1 VKKNRGFLENIADE
15 YYNKYG
21 NNIKDI
27 TFVFPNRRSAVYF
40 RNNLTSLSSS
50 PLWSPA
56 IFSIND
62 LIRECSGLEL
72 PESYELIFELYNV
85 YRDVFP
91 EKIISMENF
100 FQTGKIIISD
110 LNEIDKGLTNT
121 DEFFTALKDLHGLED
136 PGPLNKPE
144 IKKDYREFWIEL
156 EDIYHSFRKTLES
169 HHTGYEGMAFRKVA
183 EDIRL
188 ITDRGWKEIV
198 FAGFNALSN
207 AERSILLQLK
217 KTGKAKIFSEA
228 DKYFTEDNE
237 QEAGAFFRKNKDL
250 IGPEEIIPPPDNGLY
265 GSKKIEIIETT
276 SDVGQVKYCGIKLT
290 DLLDKGE
297 RPEDIAVVLP
307 DESLLFPVLNSLPEN
322 TGKGNIS
329 LGYPLRQTSVY
340 SLYESLMELHNRKSA
355 LFNRKALIRVLD
367 HPYIKMVA
375 DNDTLKFLTELKKE
389 TDTFIEIPEN
399 AGKILKKI
407 ASENNNS
414 TEFLDKLLS
423 ILDMIRESVSKEN
436 IHLSEIEKEFI
447 YHFHTLAGK
456 LNEIIKRTGDPVS
469 LKGFHRMFNDLIG
482 SVHIPFTGEP
492 LEGLQ
497 ILGVLEM
504 QNLRF
509 KNLFLL
515 SMNEDKF
522 PSGKHAATFIPQ
534 DVRNAFDLPLH
545 GEREAIFAYH
555 FYRML
560 ANSRNITLLYSG
572 VKPGIM
578 AGERSR
584 FIDQL
589 LLEYGEY
596 NSLARINHITADF
609 KIDIKNQ
616 NMIRV
621 EKSNYSLDKIR
632 KMSFSPTSLR
642 TWQECPLRFWF
653 RYILGLKDDSGTDEA
668 NNPAKFGSISHK
680 TLEKIYQGVV
690 SGKEVK
696 KSYYSKFSPEIIE
709 EIIRSSFRDENVK
722 EMETGMNKITF
733 EVIKKLTGQFLIN
746 EESESPIFI
755 DSLEKKL
762 KDIEFTFEFK
772 GDNEITK
779 LNGTIDRIDIKDG
792 ITRIIDYKTG
802 NIENL
807 NIKGNLKETN
817 FVKHKEIFQLLFY
830 AYLLKKELLT
840 EKKFKLG
847 IYPFKNL
854 SDKLSFV
861 KINGKELFE
870 LSILEEFEK
879 ILSSILSN
887 IYDPDI
893 HFTQAEDEKACRY
906 CLHKN
911 ICERSRNEQ
920 KF

>member
-1 VKKNRGFLENIADE
+1 VEKDKGFLENIALKYFNE
-15 YYNKYG
+15 YG
-21 NNIKDI
+21 ENIKDI
-27 TFVFPNRRSAVYF
+27 AFVFPNRRSAVYF
-40 RNNLTSLSSS
+40 RDNLTSLSPV

-62 LIRECSGLEL
+62 LIRECSGLEI

-85 YRDVFP
+85 YREVFP
-91 EKIISMENF
+91 EKSISMEKF

-110 LNEIDKGLTNT
+110 LNEIDKGLADTAKL
-121 DEFFTALKDLHGLED
+121 FTALKDLHGLED
-136 PGPLNKPE
+136 PEPLNNPE
-144 IKKDYREFWIEL
+144 IKRDYREFWVEL
-156 EDIYHSFRKTLES
+156 EDIYHPFRRSLES

-188 ITDRGWKEIV
+188 ITDIGWEKII
-198 FAGFNALSN
+198 FAGFNALSG
-207 AERSILLQLK
+207 AERSIMLQLK
-217 KTGKAKIFSEA
+217 ESGKVEIFSEA
-228 DKYFTEDNE
+228 DKYFIEDTE

-250 IGPEEIIPPPDNGLY
+250 IGPEEIIPPPDNGLH
-265 GSKKIEIIETT
+265 GEKKIEIIETT

-290 DLLDKGE
+290 ELLDKSE
-297 RPEDIAVVLP
+297 KPENIAVVLP

-322 TGKGNIS
+322 MEKGNIS
-329 LGYPLRQTSVY
+329 LGYPLKQTSVY
-340 SLYESLMELHNRKSA
+340 SLYESLMELHNRKSV
-355 LFNRKALIRVLD
+355 LFNRKTLIRVLD

-375 DNDTLKFLTELKKE
+375 DNDTLKFLIELKKG

-399 AGKILKKI
+399 AGEILKKI
-407 ASENNNS
+407 VSDNNNS

-436 IHLSEIEKEFI
+436 IHLSEIEREFI
-447 YHFHTLAGK
+447 YRFHTLAGK

-534 DVRNAFDLPLH
+534 DVRNAFNLPLH

-560 ANSRNITLLYSG
+560 ANSRNITIVYSG

-596 NSLARINHITADF
+596 NPLADINHVTADF
-609 KIDIKNQ
+609 KLDINNPDSIIINKSDTTLKKIKN
-616 NMIRV
+616 
-621 EKSNYSLDKIR
+621 L
-632 KMSFSPTSLR
+632 SFSPTSLH
-642 TWQECPLRFWF
+642 TWQECSLRFWF
-653 RYILGLKDDSGTDEA
+653 RYILGLKDDSDTDEA
-668 NNPAKFGSISHK
+668 NNPAKFGSIAHK
-680 TLEKIYQGVV
+680 VVEKIYQGV
-690 SGKEVK
+690 SGKEVGK
-696 KSYYSKFSPEIIE
+696 EYFSKFTTDQIEDIIK
-709 EIIRSSFRDENVK
+709 SSFKYNKVE
-722 EMETGMNKITF
+722 EMGTGMNRITF
-733 EVIKKLTGQFLIN
+733 EVIKKLTGQFLID
-746 EESESPIFI
+746 EEAEAPVII
-755 DSLEKKL
+755 NSLEENL
-762 KDIEFTFEFK
+762 KNIEFTFKSK
-772 GDNEITK
+772 GDTETTK

-802 NIENL
+802 NVEKL
-807 NIKGNLKETN
+807 NINGDLEETD

-830 AYLLKKELLT
+830 TLLLKDRKILN
-840 EKKFKLG
+840 KKFKLG

-861 KINGKELFE
+861 KINNEELFN

-879 ILSSILSN
+879 VLSSILSD
-887 IYDPDI
+887 IYDPDVP
-893 HFTQAEDEKACRY
+893 FTQTEDEKMCKY
-906 CLHKN
+906 CLHEN
-911 ICERSRNEQ
+911 ICERSPGN
-920 KF
+920 KSY